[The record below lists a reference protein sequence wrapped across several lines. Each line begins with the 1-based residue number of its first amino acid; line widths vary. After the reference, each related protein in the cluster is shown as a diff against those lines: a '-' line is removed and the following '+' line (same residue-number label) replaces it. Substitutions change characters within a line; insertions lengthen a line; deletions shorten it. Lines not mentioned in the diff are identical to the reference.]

1 MHVHLYAHALVLSF
15 VTFIYM
21 KSSQKTIPA
30 VLSLALLLTLGAGCG
45 QKIAEKSIEGSIERE
60 TGMNVDV
67 NSDANSMTVTDEESG
82 ASMSAGEEVDFPSDF
97 PSDIPRYE
105 SGTLKMVS
113 QNLGVNQSGY
123 MMQTGDSAD
132 KVVSWFKG
140 ELDDWQLKNTMTIQ
154 GSTIMIFERDA
165 ATLSVTVSADE
176 EHADMTNIT
185 VSRTEQ

>member
-1 MHVHLYAHALVLSF
+1 MKKISN
-15 VTFIYM
+15 TFI
-21 KSSQKTIPA
+21 SGIA
-30 VLSLALLLTLGAGCG
+30 LASLILLGAGCG
-45 QKIAEKSIEGSIERE
+45 QKIVEKGIEGSIERE

-97 PSDIPRYE
+97 PSDIPKYE
-105 SGTLKMVS
+105 PGTLKMVT

-132 KVVSWFKG
+132 EVVSWFKG
-140 ELDDWQLKNTMTIQ
+140 ELDDWQLKSTMTIQ

-176 EHADMTNIT
+176 EHADMTNIV
-185 VSRTEQ
+185 VSRAEQ